1 MYMTR
6 VVESIAPDYAEN
18 LIWEKVITKEKK
30 GALRFVEL
38 SKRLGRPAP
47 VPSIY
52 INDQLVFEKTPMQ
65 AELKDYIDGLLA
77 EKGV

>member
-1 MYMTR
+1 
-6 VVESIAPDYAEN
+6 VVESIVPDYPEA
-18 LIWEKVITKEKK
+18 LSWEKVVTKERK
-30 GALRFVEL
+30 GALRFIEL

-52 INDQLVFEKTPMQ
+52 INDQLVFETTPRQ

-77 EKGV
+77 ENGD

>member
-1 MYMTR
+1 MAR
-6 VVESIAPDYAEN
+6 VVESIAPDYPET

-30 GALRFVEL
+30 GALRFIEL
-38 SKRLGRPAP
+38 SKKLGRPAP

-52 INDQLVFEKTPMQ
+52 IDDCLVFEITPRQ

-77 EKGV
+77 EKGE

>member
-1 MYMTR
+1 MAR
-6 VVESIAPDYAEN
+6 VVESIAPDYPET

-30 GALRFVEL
+30 GALRFIEL

-52 INDQLVFEKTPMQ
+52 INGQLVFEATPRQ
-65 AELKDYIDGLLA
+65 DELKDFVNGLLA
-77 EKGV
+77 ENGV